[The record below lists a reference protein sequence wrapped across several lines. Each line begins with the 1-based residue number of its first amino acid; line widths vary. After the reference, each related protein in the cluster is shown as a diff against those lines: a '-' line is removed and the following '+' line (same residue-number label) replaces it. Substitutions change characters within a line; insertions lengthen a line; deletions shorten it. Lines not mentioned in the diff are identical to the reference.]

1 MKHAFLSLAMA
12 SLFVVPVALAAQ
24 APQTRQPRPSA
35 TTQSSQSRRA
45 TQARRASAQTQVVN
59 AEFVSYD
66 ANTKVITIK
75 DDKGQTSTA
84 PLRGG
89 ALREM
94 SQMHLKAGDHLMLT
108 CRDNAKGEHQAVT
121 DIKLSK
127 PGA

>member
-1 MKHAFLSLAMA
+1 MKHALFSLAVA

-24 APQTRQPRPSA
+24 APQTRQRTPSA
-35 TTQSSQSRRA
+35 TTQSGQSRRA
-45 TQARRASAQTQVVN
+45 TQAPRASVLTHVVN

-75 DDKGQTSTA
+75 DDMGQTSTA
-84 PLRGG
+84 PLQGG

-94 SQMHLKAGDHLMLT
+94 TQMHLRTGDHLMLT

-121 DIKLSK
+121 EIKLSK